1 MPPLLDDESAGGE
14 MMLRMDRTIDLPL
27 RDADPGN
34 VSNPSLAP
42 DADLPSE
49 ASPDFFERMLEKI
62 GF

>member
-1 MPPLLDDESAGGE
+1 
-14 MMLRMDRTIDLPL
+14 MMLRMDRSINLPL
-27 RDADPGN
+27 QDAEPGN

>member
-1 MPPLLDDESAGGE
+1 
-14 MMLRMDRTIDLPL
+14 MMLRMDRSINLPL
-27 RDADPGN
+27 QDADPGN
-34 VSNPSLAP
+34 VSNPSQAP